1 MISLSFSPMLIH
13 KIIVEMFLDEDC
25 YDLIGAKPWKGN
37 LGELQTER
45 IDNTEVKCVYYKNG
59 KLVLHVVCSNSP
71 FKLET
76 EEDVAILN
84 SYFGQ
89 VRDRIEYQISDPRGR
104 IVPPI
109 TKWILKQCEFNKD
122 VSITDEAQLTLPDV
136 QLSTAFQTFRIYV
149 KNLGGKAHA
158 RCESLVKVDRPL
170 VKYMESTINPVS
182 EILSSIDRLSADV
195 KELAK
200 AQNSHLA
207 NYHSMDSSKI

>member
-1 MISLSFSPMLIH
+1 
-13 KIIVEMFLDEDC
+13 MFLDEDS

-37 LGELQTER
+37 LGILQKER
-45 IDNTEVKCVYYKNG
+45 IDNTEVKCVFYKNG
-59 KLVLHVVCSNSP
+59 KLVLHVVCSNRP

-76 EEDVAILN
+76 EEDVAILC

-122 VSITDEAQLTLPDV
+122 VPITDEAQLTLPDI
-136 QLSTAFQTFRIYV
+136 QLSTAFQTFRLYV
-149 KNLGGKAHA
+149 KNLEGKAHA
-158 RCESLVKVDRPL
+158 RCESLVKVDQPL
-170 VKYMESTINPVS
+170 VKFMESNINPVA
-182 EILSSIDRLSADV
+182 EILSSIDRLSEDI
-195 KELAK
+195 KEIAK
-200 AQNSHLA
+200 TLDLRFA